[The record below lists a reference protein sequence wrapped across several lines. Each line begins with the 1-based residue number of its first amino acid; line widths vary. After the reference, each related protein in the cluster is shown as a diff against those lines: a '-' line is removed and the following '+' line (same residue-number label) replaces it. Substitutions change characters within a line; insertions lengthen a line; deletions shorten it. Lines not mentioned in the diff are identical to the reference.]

1 MTESAKPAV
10 HPAIAN
16 LTGGASPTL
25 LARAFRD
32 WAMRLATSPSKQME
46 LLAKGAGNAVR
57 LGNYAWHCAAE
68 DESAEPNS
76 AEPPA
81 KDQRFA
87 AETWQKWPFNLAA
100 QTFLLQQDWW
110 HAATTGVHGVSR
122 KHQDTVEFM
131 TRQWLDM
138 IAPPNLVL
146 TNPDLFWRTMQAGG
160 FNLLHGFKS
169 LAEDWQRILDGG
181 KPAGTEKFIPGQ
193 NVAVT
198 PGRVVHRNEL
208 MELIQYEPSASAV
221 RREPVLFV
229 PPWVKKYYVLDL
241 SPQNSLVK
249 YLTDQGFTVF
259 MISWKNPGPEDRDL
273 GLEHYRTLGVGE
285 ALAAIRAIA
294 PFQKVHAAGYCLG
307 GTLLSI
313 AAAAMARDGE
323 DRLATLTLLAT
334 QTDFSDTGE
343 ATLFLDEG
351 EAASIEDLMRTQ
363 GFLDERAASAA
374 FQMLWS
380 KDLAWSRIIGEY
392 LRGERPPVTDLTA
405 WNADAP
411 RVPYRLHSECLR
423 ELFLGNDLAEDR
435 FVAGNEPVALS
446 DIRLPVFAMGAEHD
460 HIVPWQSTYRI
471 SGQIEGP
478 VTYVRSG
485 AGHGTSIVE
494 QPGCADCGYRIGHI
508 NHAEP
513 DPERFLAGSQQ
524 RQGSWWPEWAAWLA
538 NYSGPADIWQAMG
551 APQSG
556 YPARDAAPGT
566 YVLGPGT
573 IGQ

>member
-1 MTESAKPAV
+1 
-10 HPAIAN
+10 
-16 LTGGASPTL
+16 
-25 LARAFRD
+25 
-32 WAMRLATSPSKQME
+32 
-46 LLAKGAGNAVR
+46 
-57 LGNYAWHCAAE
+57 
-68 DESAEPNS
+68 
-76 AEPPA
+76 
-81 KDQRFA
+81 
-87 AETWQKWPFNLAA
+87 
-100 QTFLLQQDWW
+100 
-110 HAATTGVHGVSR
+110 
-122 KHQDTVEFM
+122 
-131 TRQWLDM
+131 
-138 IAPPNLVL
+138 
-146 TNPDLFWRTMQAGG
+146 
-160 FNLLHGFKS
+160 
-169 LAEDWQRILDGG
+169 
-181 KPAGTEKFIPGQ
+181 
-193 NVAVT
+193 
-198 PGRVVHRNEL
+198 
-208 MELIQYEPSASAV
+208 
-221 RREPVLFV
+221 
-229 PPWVKKYYVLDL
+229 
-241 SPQNSLVK
+241 
-249 YLTDQGFTVF
+249 
-259 MISWKNPGPEDRDL
+259 MISWKNPRPEDRDL
-273 GLEHYRTLGVGE
+273 GLEHYRTLGVAE
-285 ALAAIRAIA
+285 ALAAISAIA

-392 LRGERPPVTDLTA
+392 LRGERSPVTDLTA

-423 ELFLGNDLAEDR
+423 ELFLGNDLAEGR

-485 AGHGTSIVE
+485 GGHGTSIVE

-556 YPARDAAPGT
+556 YPAGDAAPGT

-573 IGQ
+573 LGQ